1 MNTDQLLQPI
11 SMTHSQIIALK
22 EVIMANTEAFREING
37 DLAKCDNADKVH
49 AVMAKV
55 EMAMQ
60 DLSIES
66 QKIPPWVKDVT
77 GIEPTGSSGSEFYG
91 QYPIGSPLNPFN
103 PVPWPPGYVP
113 PASDAPPAQQQS
125 PPVAV
130 APPPP
135 PVPPPP
141 PPPPPAPKVSERGKR

>member
-77 GIEPTGSSGSEFYG
+77 DIEPTGSSGSEFYG
-91 QYPIGSPLNPFN
+91 QYIIYQPLNRDN
-103 PVPWPPGYVP
+103 PVPWPPGYAL
-113 PASDAPPAQQQS
+113 PAADDPQAQQQQQQVKKEAA
-125 PPVAV
+125 PQQVKKEA
-130 APPPP
+130 APPSPSP
-135 PVPPPP
+135 QM
-141 PPPPPAPKVSERGKR
+141 KKG

>member
-77 GIEPTGSSGSEFYG
+77 DIEPTGSSGSEFYG
-91 QYPIGSPLNPFN
+91 QYIINQPLNPDN
-103 PVPWPPGYVP
+103 PVPWPPGY
-113 PASDAPPAQQQS
+113 APPAADDPQAQQQQQQVKKEAA
-125 PPVAV
+125 PQQVKKEA
-130 APPPP
+130 APPSPSP
-135 PVPPPP
+135 QM
-141 PPPPPAPKVSERGKR
+141 KKG